1 MQVLKPFTFYLL
13 PFTSNNMYAYI
24 DGRLVFKSP
33 AYVVIDAGGVGYHIN
48 ISLNT
53 YSLLTNTER
62 CKLFTWLHVKED
74 AHTLYGFADEG
85 ERRLFLHL
93 ISIPGIGPNTGRMML
108 SSVTPVEIQ
117 AAIISGNVSL
127 IQRIKGIGPKS
138 AQRVILELQDKLRKE
153 GSETLNTAPANKTV
167 KEEAL
172 AALVMLGFARNTA
185 EKVLEQEINKNGDTL
200 TVEQLIKF
208 ALKSL

>member
-1 MQVLKPFTFYLL
+1 
-13 PFTSNNMYAYI
+13 MYAYI
-24 DGRLVFKSP
+24 DGKLVFKCP

-53 YSLLTNTER
+53 YALLGTGER

-74 AHTLYGFADEG
+74 AHTLYGFAEEG

-93 ISIPGIGPNTGRMML
+93 ISISGIGPNTGRMML
-108 SSVTPVEIQ
+108 SSITPDEIQ
-117 AAIISGNVSL
+117 TAIINGNVAL

-138 AQRVILELQDKLRKE
+138 AQRIILELQDKLRKE
-153 GSETLNTAPANKTV
+153 GPDTLTVVPINRTV
-167 KEEAL
+167 KDEAL
-172 AALVMLGFARNTA
+172 SALVMLGFARNAA
-185 EKVLEQEINKNGDTL
+185 EKVLEQEVNRNTGVL
-200 TVEQLIKF
+200 TVEQLIKL

>member
-1 MQVLKPFTFYLL
+1 
-13 PFTSNNMYAYI
+13 MYAYI
-24 DGRLVFKSP
+24 DGKLAFKSP
-33 AYVVIDAGGVGYHIN
+33 SYVVIDAGGVGYQIN

-53 YSLLTNTER
+53 YSKLGDGER

-93 ISIPGIGPNTGRMML
+93 ISVSGIGPNTGRMIL
-108 SSVTPVEIQ
+108 SSITPEEIQ
-117 AAIISGNVSL
+117 AAIVKGDVSQ

-138 AQRVILELQDKLRKE
+138 AQRLILELQDKLKKD
-153 GSETLNTAPANKTV
+153 GPDTLISVPVNRTV
-167 KEEAL
+167 KDEAMS
-172 AALVMLGFARNTA
+172 ALVMLGFVKNAV
-185 EKVLEQEINKNGDTL
+185 EKVLDNELNKNGNNL

>member
-1 MQVLKPFTFYLL
+1 
-13 PFTSNNMYAYI
+13 MYAYI
-24 DGRLVFKSP
+24 DGKLVFKS
-33 AYVVIDAGGVGYHIN
+33 AAFVVIDAGGVGYHIN

-53 YSLLTNTER
+53 YSKLAGTER
-62 CKLFTWLHVKED
+62 CKLLTWMHVKED

-108 SSVTPVEIQ
+108 SSITPEEIQ
-117 AAIISGNVSL
+117 NAIIAGNVTL

-138 AQRVILELQDKLRKE
+138 AQRLILELQDKLRKE
-153 GSETLNTAPANKTV
+153 GAETLSITPLNKTAP
-167 KEEAL
+167 EEAL
-172 AALVMLGFARNTA
+172 SALVMLGFARNVA
-185 EKVLEQEINKNGDTL
+185 EKALEKEINKTSENL
-200 TVEQLIKF
+200 TVEQLIKA

>member
-1 MQVLKPFTFYLL
+1 
-13 PFTSNNMYAYI
+13 MYAYI
-24 DGRLVFKSP
+24 DGKLAFKGP

-53 YSLLTNTER
+53 YSLLGDAER
-62 CKLFTWLHVKED
+62 CKLHTWLHVKED
-74 AHTLYGFADEG
+74 GHTLYGFADEG

-93 ISIPGIGPNTGRMML
+93 ISISGIGPNTARMML
-108 SSVTPVEIQ
+108 SSITPLEIQ
-117 AAIISGNVSL
+117 NAIINGNVSL

-153 GSETLNTAPANKTV
+153 GSETLSTAPAAQTV
-167 KEEAL
+167 KDEAL
-172 AALVMLGFARNTA
+172 AALVMLGFARNAA
-185 EKVLEQEINKNGDTL
+185 EKVLDQEINKNGGAL

>member
-1 MQVLKPFTFYLL
+1 
-13 PFTSNNMYAYI
+13 MYAYI
-24 DGRLVFKSP
+24 DGKLVFKN
-33 AYVVIDAGGVGYHIN
+33 AAFVVIDAGGVGYHIN

-53 YSLLTNTER
+53 YSKLGNAEK

-93 ISIPGIGPNTGRMML
+93 ISISGIGPNTARMML
-108 SSVTPVEIQ
+108 SSITPEEIQ
-117 AAIISGNVSL
+117 NAIISGNVAL

-153 GSETLNTAPANKTV
+153 GSDTLSVTPLNKTV
-167 KEEAL
+167 KDEAL
-172 AALVMLGFARNTA
+172 SALVTLGFARNAA
-185 EKVLEQEINKNGDTL
+185 EKVIEQEINKNSNDL
-200 TVEQLIKF
+200 TVEQLIKS
-208 ALKSL
+208 ALKNL

>member
-1 MQVLKPFTFYLL
+1 
-13 PFTSNNMYAYI
+13 MYAYI
-24 DGRLVFKSP
+24 DGKLAFKSP
-33 AYVVIDAGGVGYHIN
+33 SYVVIEAGGVGYHIN

-53 YSLLTNTER
+53 FSRLGTAEK

-93 ISIPGIGPNTGRMML
+93 ISVSGVGPNTGRMML
-108 SSVTPVEIQ
+108 SSITPEEIQ
-117 AAIISGNVSL
+117 TAIVKGDVSQ

-138 AQRVILELQDKLRKE
+138 AQRLILELQDKLKKE
-153 GSETLNTAPANKTV
+153 GPDSLISMPKTATIKD
-167 KEEAL
+167 EAL
-172 AALVMLGFARNTA
+172 SALIMLGFARNA
-185 EKVLEQEINKNGDTL
+185 VEKILEQELNKNGSDL